1 MNPRQK
7 NFKGWRQR
15 SGAYN
20 LPYTC
25 GKPPNANANETSRVD
40 AHPFAP
46 ENSMKRMG
54 IVCCSV
60 LTLMLLA
67 VPLLAQQSPATAT
80 PSASASSSAASQAV
94 ADKLNQLEQKVNAA
108 QSSADNAWM
117 LVSAALVLMM
127 TGPGL
132 ALFYGGLVRQKNVLA
147 IMMQSFALMALITV
161 LWALVGYSLC
171 FGGNGPFIGN
181 FHMAL
186 LRGVGAL
193 PNADYAGTL
202 PQSTFMVYQLMFAI
216 ITPALITG
224 ATAER
229 MKFSATLLFMT
240 LWFFVVYAPMAHMV
254 WGKGG
259 ILNASLGG
267 RFPTL
272 DFAGGTVVHVT
283 SGVSAL
289 VCALYLGKRVGYP
302 KQPMPPHSLVLSF
315 TGACLLWV
323 GWFGFNA
330 GSALA
335 SNGLA
340 SSAFVA
346 THFGAAAAAIGWCV
360 AEWFKNGRPSALG
373 AISGAVAGLVAITPA
388 AGFVGPM
395 PALAIGFIAGLFCF
409 WMVTKFKSIFG
420 YDDAL
425 DAFGVHGAGG
435 TIGAILTGV
444 FAQTFINPIFGDGK
458 AVGGLDGHWSQV
470 ANQLIAVVI
479 AWLLALVGTI
489 VILKIVDVTVGLRVS
504 EEQEVEGLDITLHGE
519 EGYNLEG

>member
-1 MNPRQK
+1 MKCRGYGCSSSLVFVLGTILFASAPLA
-7 NFKGWRQR
+7 GV
-15 SGAYN
+15 
-20 LPYTC
+20 
-25 GKPPNANANETSRVD
+25 ET
-40 AHPFAP
+40 P
-46 ENSMKRMG
+46 
-54 IVCCSV
+54 
-60 LTLMLLA
+60 
-67 VPLLAQQSPATAT
+67 SPARSTWFLAAGSSRATALLLET
-80 PSASASSSAASQAV
+80 PEPA
-94 ADKLNQLEQKVNAA
+94 QKVSEKLSELDKRITAA

-132 ALFYGGLVRQKNVLA
+132 ALFYGGLVRRKNTLA

-161 LWALVGYSLC
+161 MWALVGYSLC
-171 FGGNGPFIGN
+171 FGGSGPVIGG
-181 FHMAL
+181 FEHAF
-186 LRGVGAL
+186 LRGVGAE
-193 PNADYAGTL
+193 PNPDYAATI
-202 PQSTFMVYQLMFAI
+202 PQMTFMVYQLMFAV

-229 MKFSATLLFMT
+229 MKFSGTVLFMT
-240 LWFFVVYAPMAHMV
+240 LWFLLVYAPLAHMV

-259 ILNASLGG
+259 FLNASLGG

-272 DFAGGTVVHVT
+272 DFAGGTVVHIS

-289 VCALYLGKRVGYP
+289 VCALYLGKRTGYP

-315 TGACLLWV
+315 IGACLLWV

-335 SNGLA
+335 AGSLA

-346 THFGAAAAAIGWCV
+346 THFGAAAAALGWSA
-360 AEWFKNGRPSALG
+360 AEWIKNGRASALG

-395 PALAIGFIAGLFCF
+395 PALLIGAVAGVCCF
-409 WMVTKFKSIFG
+409 AMVTKVKAAFG

-435 TIGAILTGV
+435 TIGALLTGV
-444 FAQTFINPIFGDGK
+444 FAEQVVNPIFGAGK
-458 AVGGLDGHWSQV
+458 AVGVLDGHWGQV
-470 ANQLIAVVI
+470 GNQLVGVLV
-479 AWLLALVGTI
+479 AWGLALGGTI
-489 VILKIVDVTVGLRVS
+489 VLLKIVDLLTGLRVP
-504 EEQEVEGLDITLHGE
+504 EEHEQEGLDITQHGE
-519 EGYNLEG
+519 EAYNLET